1 MVSSW
6 TDYVGQPAW
15 PKTPPRSAIAVLCGL
30 VGLLPLTVLGVS
42 AAIRSNVNDVR
53 DWLPAHFAETIQY
66 REFREQ
72 FGSDEF
78 VIVSWP
84 GCNLDDE
91 RLEQLSANLSD
102 RSLAR
107 KQHGAA
113 PLFTRVTTGSELVEQ
128 LATNRVGLS
137 RSQAISRLQGTII
150 GPDGRLTCA
159 VITLSDEARRNVRA
173 VLGEIRAAAAE
184 IGLPT
189 AAVHLG
195 GPAVVNDAIDQ
206 SSTNSLV
213 RLAGLAAVVGLVI
226 TWLCF
231 RDVRLT
237 MIVVVIAGYSAALS
251 LAVVPLCG
259 VALNAILI
267 TMFPLVYVAAMSGA
281 IHLSNYYLESLQR
294 VGPMAAIGDAVRHA
308 ALPLG
313 LATATTAVGLLS
325 LWYSDLAPIRLFGL
339 FSAIGVLIGLAM
351 QVVALPALL
360 CMWPQT
366 RSVPLAR
373 ERSLDEAALD
383 AQPLTPAWQR
393 LSSGVIAHRR
403 WLSLLFLACLAA
415 GAAGLT
421 RIETSIQIMR
431 LFARTTPIIS
441 SYAWLER
448 NLGAMVPMEVVIR
461 FDSANGQ
468 SMLQR
473 LELVRH
479 LHESIS
485 RNPEVSGCLSAAT
498 FTPPM
503 HSDGP
508 SLRGALARL
517 RLNRTHAELINA
529 GYLFSSE
536 QEEVWRI
543 SVRVTAGEDL
553 DYGTFQ
559 TQLRAQVDPLLE
571 REQAKGVQ
579 GLSAVYTG
587 AVPIIYKARRNL
599 LDGLMLGFGTDVLLV
614 VVSIVVLMRSWSSG
628 LLLFLTS
635 VFPMTVVFGIMG
647 GCKWVVD
654 IGSVMAPCVA
664 LGVTIDDAIHFLLWF
679 GRGISRGLSQPR
691 AVALAYAGCGRAMV
705 QSWGVIGIGLSVF
718 ALSTF
723 IPTFRFGVL
732 TIALL
737 TAALVCNLIFLPAL
751 LAGSLGSCLAARM
764 RKRSNKAKAASQ
776 EH

>member
-1 MVSSW
+1 MASFW
-6 TDYVGQPAW
+6 TDHIGQPAW
-15 PKTPPRSAIAVLCGL
+15 PKVPPRPAIAVLCGL

-42 AAIRSNVNDVR
+42 AAVRSNVNDVR

-66 REFREQ
+66 REFREH

-91 RLEQLSANLSD
+91 RLERLSANLSE
-102 RSLAR
+102 RSSAHKR
-107 KQHGAA
+107 HGADL
-113 PLFTRVTTGSELVEQ
+113 LFTRVTTGSELVEE

-137 RSQAISRLQGTII
+137 RSQAISRLRGTVI
-150 GPDGRLTCA
+150 GPDGRHTCA
-159 VITLSDEARRNVRA
+159 VVTLSDEARRNLRA
-173 VLGEIRAAAAE
+173 VLGEIRAAAAQ

-189 AAVHLG
+189 AAVQLG
-195 GPAVVNDAIDQ
+195 GPAVVNDAIDR
-206 SSTNSLV
+206 SSTDALV
-213 RLAGLAAVVGLVI
+213 RLAALAAIVGLVI

-231 RDVRLT
+231 REVRLT
-237 MIVVVIAGYSAALS
+237 VIVVVIAGYSAALS
-251 LAVVPLCG
+251 LAVVPFCG

-267 TMFPLVYVAAMSGA
+267 TMVPLVYVAAMSGA
-281 IHLSNYYLESLQR
+281 IHLSNYYLESLER
-294 VGPMAAIGDAVRHA
+294 VGSIAAIGDAVRHA

-313 LATATTAVGLLS
+313 LAAATTAVGLLS

-351 QVVALPALL
+351 QLIALPALL
-360 CMWPQT
+360 WVWPQT
-366 RSVPLAR
+366 RSVTHPIT
-373 ERSLDEAALD
+373 RSSEEAALD
-383 AQPLTPAWQR
+383 APPLTPGWQR
-393 LSSGVIAHRR
+393 LSSCAIGRHG
-403 WLSLLFLACLAA
+403 WFSLLFLACLAG

-431 LFARTTPIIS
+431 LFAPTTPIIS

-461 FDSANGQ
+461 FDAANGQ
-468 SMLQR
+468 TAWQR
-473 LELVRH
+473 LELVRD

-485 RNPEVSGCLSAAT
+485 RIPEVSGCLSAAT
-498 FTPPM
+498 FTPSM
-503 HSDGP
+503 RSAGHG
-508 SLRGALARL
+508 LRGAFARV
-517 RLNRTHAELINA
+517 RVNRTRAELSNA

-536 QEEVWRI
+536 QQELWRI

-553 DYGTFQ
+553 DYGAFQ
-559 TQLRAQVDPLLE
+559 AQLRAQVDPLLE
-571 REQAKGVQ
+571 REQAQGVQ

-599 LDGLMLGFGTDVLLV
+599 LDGLMLGFGTDVILV

-635 VFPMTVVFGIMG
+635 VFPMTMVFGIMG
-647 GCKWVVD
+647 WCGWVVD
-654 IGSVMAPCVA
+654 IGSVMTPCVA
-664 LGVTIDDAIHFLLWF
+664 LGVTIDDAIHFLLCF
-679 GRGISRGLSQPR
+679 GRGLSHGLSQPR
-691 AVALAYAGCGRAMV
+691 ALALAYAGCGRAMV

-723 IPTFRFGVL
+723 VPTFRFGVL

-737 TAALVCNLIFLPAL
+737 TAALACNLIFLPAL
-751 LAGSLGSCLAARM
+751 LAGPLGRCLAARM
-764 RKRSNKAKAASQ
+764 RQQGGKVKRPAHQ
-776 EH
+776 H